1 MAEQKLKLGEHETTI
16 NSLDEKEVEDIVG
29 KTLDDR
35 LSKLELPTSLDADK
49 LKTDI
54 LGEVEGLFEKHKTD
68 PLDEDKL
75 TKAIEKVFDNS
86 LTKSLKGIGGNGGT
100 KERQPGFLSK
110 FLSE

>member
-1 MAEQKLKLGEHETTI
+1 LAKQKLTIGENETEI
-16 NSLDEKEVEDIVG
+16 DSLSEKEVEEIVG

-35 LSKLELPTSLDADK
+35 LSKLALPESLDADK

-75 TKAIEKVFDNS
+75 TKTIEKIFDNS

>member
-1 MAEQKLKLGEHETTI
+1 MKQKLKLGEHETEI
-16 NSLDEKEVEDIVG
+16 DSLSDKEVEDIVG

-35 LSKLELPTSLDADK
+35 LSKLELPASLDADK

-54 LGEVEGLFEKHKTD
+54 LGEVEGLFEKHKTS

-75 TKAIEKVFDNS
+75 TKSIEKVIGEG
-86 LTKSLKGIGGNGGT
+86 LVKGLKGIGGNGGN
-100 KERQPGFLSK
+100 KERTPGFLAK